1 MQKAG
6 ISTACFYPLET
17 EKSFD
22 IVCESGCGCTEL
34 FFNSPSEISADFIK
48 EIRAKQLYHGIDIV
62 SIHPF
67 MSFAESFFLFSSYE
81 RRFHDIYPLY
91 ERYFEIMNE
100 LAAKICV
107 IHGSKIPGSIPDEL
121 YFERFARLTET
132 GKQYGVSVCQEN
144 VVNHRG
150 QSCEY
155 LRAMADFIGEDF
167 GIVLDIKQAR
177 RAGTNPY
184 DIINY
189 LHKNIKHIHI
199 SDFNS
204 SKDCIPPLKG
214 QFDFAHFFNTLK
226 AKAYKGDYII
236 ELYEHSYENTQ
247 EIFDSYAKICKL
259 LID

>member
-22 IVCESGCGCTEL
+22 IVCESGCSCTEL
-34 FFNSPSEISADFIK
+34 FFNSPSEISDSFIK
-48 EIRAKQLYHGIDIV
+48 ELRSKQLNYGIDIV

-67 MSFAESFFLFSSYE
+67 MSLAESFYLFSSYE

-91 ERYFEIMNE
+91 ERYFEVMNE
-100 LAAKICV
+100 LNAKICV
-107 IHGSKIPGSIPDEL
+107 LHGLKIPGSIPDEL
-121 YFERFARLTET
+121 YFERFAKLIET
-132 GKQYGVSVCQEN
+132 GKKYGISVCQEN
-144 VVNHRG
+144 VVNHRA
-150 QSCEY
+150 QSLEY
-155 LRAMADFIGEDF
+155 LKAMTDFIGEDF

-184 DIINY
+184 DIINT

-199 SDFNS
+199 SDFNDT
-204 SKDCIPPLKG
+204 KDCIPPLAG
-214 QFDFAHFFNTLK
+214 YFDFVHFFKVLK
-226 AKAYKGDYII
+226 EKNYQGDYII

-247 EIFDSYAKICKL
+247 EIFDSYSKISKL